1 MKTLKEMVL
10 SGELEYIVSMLVVS
24 ASLFTFAI
32 GAKLEGKKTANIQ
45 CLNLTP
51 TRWKQTWL
59 RSKYLKRSELRSK

>member
-10 SGELEYIVSMLVVS
+10 SGELVYIVSMLVVS

-32 GAKLEGKKTANIQ
+32 GAKLEGKKTTNIQ

-51 TRWKQTWL
+51 TRWKQT
-59 RSKYLKRSELRSK
+59 